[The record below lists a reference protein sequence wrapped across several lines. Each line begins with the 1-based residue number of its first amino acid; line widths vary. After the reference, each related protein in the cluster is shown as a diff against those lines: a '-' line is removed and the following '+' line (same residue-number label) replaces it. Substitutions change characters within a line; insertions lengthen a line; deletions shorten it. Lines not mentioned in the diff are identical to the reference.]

1 MGTGSRSFKELCRRP
16 KWRSWPLPCWETVKA
31 GEAVYNRYIP
41 QEDGSFRKSQVSEPP
56 YSSDTPHPEQSR
68 SHDTKPASALG
79 IGEFLKRILPENL
92 DIEDLIVI
100 LLLLLISQDE
110 NKDSNQA
117 LLTLGAY
124 LFL

>member
-1 MGTGSRSFKELCRRP
+1 M
-16 KWRSWPLPCWETVKA
+16 
-31 GEAVYNRYIP
+31 YNRYIP
-41 QEDGSFRKSQVSEPP
+41 QEDGSFRKSQVTDIP
-56 YSSDTPHPEQSR
+56 YPSDTPPSERPQFR
-68 SHDTKPASALG
+68 ETKSASALG

-100 LLLLLISQDE
+100 LLLLLISQNE